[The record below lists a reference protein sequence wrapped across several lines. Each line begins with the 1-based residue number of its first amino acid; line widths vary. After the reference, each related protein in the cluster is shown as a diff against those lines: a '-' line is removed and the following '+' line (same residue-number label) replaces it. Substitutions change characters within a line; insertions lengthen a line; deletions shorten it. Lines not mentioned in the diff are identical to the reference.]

1 MIVHS
6 AWLLRGFLVIA
17 FSAIVACATDPPI
30 PEPTVRVTST
40 GAPSSGVTPTETI
53 RSTPAITIPPTPVV
67 TVATQVPTAPGTAT
81 PRLPTSTPEFQAT
94 TAAPDTSAP
103 IPFLIRLRDNLDDP
117 LGYCIDVRGFGA
129 GIRLDA
135 DLQAHSCKSNSP
147 DDQSFAMMDD
157 RLVGTIVLVEYEV
170 CLAAAD
176 PKPGA
181 SILLHPCD
189 DRSVSQGFELLAD
202 GRLRLHVESNDSQ
215 PELCIG
221 VSDGAG
227 EPAGGRNHLRRDLML
242 LKCDDTDPILIAW
255 EATPTK

>member
-1 MIVHS
+1 MTVHS
-6 AWLLRGFLVIA
+6 VWLLRGLLVIA
-17 FSAIVACATDPPI
+17 FWAIVACATDPPI
-30 PEPTVRVTST
+30 PEPTVPVTST
-40 GAPSSGVTPTETI
+40 GAPSSIVTSTETV
-53 RSTPAITIPPTPVV
+53 RPTPAVTIPPTLGV
-67 TVATQVPTAPGTAT
+67 TVATQAPTATPIPT
-81 PRLPTSTPEFQAT
+81 PRLPTPESQPSP
-94 TAAPDTSAP
+94 AALETSAP
-103 IPFLIRLRDNLDDP
+103 MPFLIRLRDNLDDP

-157 RLVGTIVLVEYEV
+157 RAVGTIVLVDYDV
-170 CLAAAD
+170 CLTAAD

-181 SILLHPCD
+181 SILLRPCD

-202 GRLRLHVESNDSQ
+202 GRLRLQVESGVSQ

-221 VSDGAG
+221 IADGAG

-242 LKCDDTDPILIAW
+242 LECDEADPILIAW

>member
-1 MIVHS
+1 MTVHS
-6 AWLLRGFLVIA
+6 VWLLRGLLVIA
-17 FSAIVACATDPPI
+17 FSVIIACATDPPL
-30 PEPTVRVTST
+30 PEPTVPVTST
-40 GAPSSGVTPTETI
+40 GAPSSGVTATETV
-53 RSTPAITIPPTPVV
+53 RPTPAVTIPPTLGV
-67 TVATQVPTAPGTAT
+67 TVATEEPTATRIPR
-81 PRLPTSTPEFQAT
+81 PRLPTSTLESQPT
-94 TAAPDTSAP
+94 PAAPETSALM
-103 IPFLIRLRDNLDDP
+103 PFLIRLRDNLDDP

-135 DLQAHSCKSNSP
+135 DLQAHSCKYNSP

-157 RLVGTIVLVEYEV
+157 RSVGTIVLVDYDV

-181 SILLHPCD
+181 SILLRPCG

-202 GRLRLHVESNDSQ
+202 GRLRLQVESDDSQ

-221 VSDGAG
+221 VADGAG

-242 LKCDDTDPILIAW
+242 LECDQADPILIAW
-255 EATPTK
+255 EATPTR